1 MSNVEKLSRDEIRRR
16 IGLASADNPDS
27 EQKAADDWLAAFAKK
42 SQEALARRDAEQK
55 AAPRPDDKVLIERL
69 ARKDHTEYDRM
80 RADLAETL
88 GIRVGTLDDKV
99 EAIRKKLAVEN
110 DEEALPHW
118 NVEPWPEEGRRR
130 RAARFH
136 TASDPPL
143 HRSPSRRRRRH
154 SAMDTSRLDIRCRR
168 YLTIPSAGVA
178 HTSLRQDQHHDR
190 LAVPYAALGNF
201 EQHHGARPLSL
212 HRTGPPHAADRRG

>member
-1 MSNVEKLSRDEIRRR
+1 MDKLSDADVDRLIN
-16 IGLASADNPDS
+16 ASADNASS

-99 EAIRKKLAVEN
+99 EAIRKKLAVED
-110 DEEALPHW
+110 DEEACRIGKSSRGLK
-118 NVEPWPEEGRRR
+118 RS
-130 RAARFH
+130 
-136 TASDPPL
+136 TATRCSNRYGEYSAVISFCPL
-143 HRSPSRRRRRH
+143 APTSPSRFGYFTLGRTMR
-154 SAMDTSRLDIRCRR
+154 ATS
-168 YLTIPSAGVA
+168 
-178 HTSLRQDQHHDR
+178 
-190 LAVPYAALGNF
+190 
-201 EQHHGARPLSL
+201 
-212 HRTGPPHAADRRG
+212 HRS